1 MNKVTLT
8 KKKDGTVIYSTGGG
22 FMSGLKNT
30 LRRGLS
36 NMFGRGK
43 MAGVTG
49 IIGRSEVIPD
59 YSQQASID
67 EGFCASTWIY
77 AIISKNAKKFGSIP
91 RYLYDEK
98 KLMQEKATRI
108 RYQIKAA
115 KPDMLFESDLN
126 KLLDRPNENQGG
138 SQFFALAEAFY
149 LTTGEAFIWL
159 NRGNAAQRYDPV
171 TDTFVDRTDKEID
184 ELPVLE
190 MYVLPSPSVNVL
202 KDPNNVFG
210 ISGYELVVL
219 GRKIP
224 IRKGDIIHWRDLNL
238 KFDASTGEHLRGFPR
253 MKAGDKTVQESKDIA
268 KSSVKMFQNDG
279 AKGILFSENLS
290 AEDVTPQQES
300 DIRRVVNAKI
310 NDNDIKGAVALLMG
324 SKWEYIDLAFTSV
337 DMNLIEARVKNAQ
350 ELCALFDTPHLLF
363 VPSDATLANLE
374 NTKRNWV
381 NDAIIPLVKELDE
394 LLTLKLT
401 KAFKLVGKARI
412 VSDFSELPEMQL
424 DVNKVVDSMSK
435 AWWVTP
441 NQKLIAMG
449 YEAST
454 EPRMNEVWVPSG
466 IQPLSEVMVDDGYEE
481 QLQELE
487 KRGIKR

>member
-1 MNKVTLT
+1 MLH
-8 KKKDGTVIYSTGGG
+8 
-22 FMSGLKNT
+22 SG
-30 LRRGLS
+30 
-36 NMFGRGK
+36 MIH
-43 MAGVTG
+43 VTG
-49 IIGRSEVIPD
+49 H
-59 YSQQASID
+59 
-67 EGFCASTWIY
+67 
-77 AIISKNAKKFGSIP
+77 
-91 RYLYDEK
+91 
-98 KLMQEKATRI
+98 
-108 RYQIKAA
+108 
-115 KPDMLFESDLN
+115 
-126 KLLDRPNENQGG
+126 
-138 SQFFALAEAFY
+138 
-149 LTTGEAFIWL
+149 
-159 NRGNAAQRYDPV
+159 
-171 TDTFVDRTDKEID
+171 TFVDRTDKEID

-290 AEDVTPQQES
+290 DEDVTPQQES

-449 YEAST
+449 YEASAD
-454 EPRMNEVWVPSG
+454 PVMNEVMGALRRFSLLVKS
-466 IQPLSEVMVDDGYEE
+466 MV
-481 QLQELE
+481 
-487 KRGIKR
+487 R